1 MTSLRRGASKQP
13 SKEGKMIEALA
24 IELTDYALAASY
36 MAALAIS
43 VTATMMVR
51 SAAFPFV
58 R

>member
-1 MTSLRRGASKQP
+1 
-13 SKEGKMIEALA
+13 MIEALA